1 MLKKERIIVR
11 MEVVQMEGDIDLKSK
26 FSCNSDFIPMF
37 KEEWVKVT
45 NLLKQ
50 YIKEERKNEE

>member
-1 MLKKERIIVR
+1 
-11 MEVVQMEGDIDLKSK
+11 MEDDVDLKSK

>member
-1 MLKKERIIVR
+1 

>member
-1 MLKKERIIVR
+1 
-11 MEVVQMEGDIDLKSK
+11 MEGDVDLKSK
-26 FSCNSDFIPMF
+26 FSCDSDFIHMF

-45 NLLKQ
+45 NSLKR

>member
-1 MLKKERIIVR
+1 
-11 MEVVQMEGDIDLKSK
+11 MECDIDLKSK
-26 FSCNSDFIPMF
+26 FSCDNDFISMF
-37 KEEWVKVT
+37 KEEWTKVT

>member
-1 MLKKERIIVR
+1 
-11 MEVVQMEGDIDLKSK
+11 MEVVQMEVDVDLKSK
-26 FSCNSDFIPMF
+26 FSCNSGFIPMF

>member
-1 MLKKERIIVR
+1 
-11 MEVVQMEGDIDLKSK
+11 MEGDIDLKSK
-26 FSCNSDFIPMF
+26 FSCDSDFMSMF

>member
-1 MLKKERIIVR
+1 
-11 MEVVQMEGDIDLKSK
+11 MEGDIDLKSK
-26 FSCNSDFIPMF
+26 FSCNNDFIPMF
-37 KEEWVKVT
+37 KEEWTKVT

>member
-1 MLKKERIIVR
+1 
-11 MEVVQMEGDIDLKSK
+11 MEGDIDLKSK
-26 FSCNSDFIPMF
+26 FSRNNKFIPMF
-37 KEEWVKVT
+37 KEEWTKVT

>member
-1 MLKKERIIVR
+1 
-11 MEVVQMEGDIDLKSK
+11 MEGDVDLKSK
-26 FSCNSDFIPMF
+26 FSCDSDFIPMF
-37 KEEWVKVT
+37 KEELVKVT